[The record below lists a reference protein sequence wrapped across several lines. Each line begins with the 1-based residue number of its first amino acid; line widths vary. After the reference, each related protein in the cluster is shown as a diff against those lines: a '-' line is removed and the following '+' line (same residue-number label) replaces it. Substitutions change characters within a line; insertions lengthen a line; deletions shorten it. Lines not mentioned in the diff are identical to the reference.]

1 MLFELKKA
9 IEDGH
14 LELSDPALTAEAKGY
29 TRDDLMD
36 RDEDPRLVT
45 RHFDLL
51 MAAAIAWQMRNFA
64 IVKPDT
70 EAGYKQPEYERSGL
84 ENV

>member
-1 MLFELKKA
+1 MLFEFKQA
-9 IEDGH
+9 VEDGF
-14 LELSDPALTAEAKGY
+14 LELSDPDLIAEVKSY

-51 MAAAIAWQMRNFA
+51 MAAAIAWQMRNHA
-64 IVKPDT
+64 EVKKEGD
-70 EAGYKQPEYERSGL
+70 GYQQGAYERSGL
-84 ENV
+84 DA